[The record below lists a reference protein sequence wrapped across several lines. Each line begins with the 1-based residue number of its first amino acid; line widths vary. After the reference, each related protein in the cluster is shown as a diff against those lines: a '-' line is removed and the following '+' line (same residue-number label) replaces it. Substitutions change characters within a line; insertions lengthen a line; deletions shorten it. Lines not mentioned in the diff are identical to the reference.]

1 MMLQLK
7 KRTIVIIFRVLHVI
21 ILRPLGAQHTITH
34 TLYRP
39 QKQHLVQDHKVQ
51 LRLVQLLFPSPL
63 KQILLVTTVYVL
75 QLITWFRIYL
85 AKVKW

>member
-39 QKQHLVQDHKVQ
+39 RKLHLVQGHKV
-51 LRLVQLLFPSPL
+51 LLPLVQLLFPSPL
-63 KQILLVTTVYVL
+63 RQILLVTTVYVL
-75 QLITWFRIYL
+75 QPIT
-85 AKVKW
+85 